1 MHHGIGHMVGYTSP
15 PGHGTCD
22 THPLPCTWGLGYPS
36 PSPFPLLK
44 SGGHHWRPVQTCSF
58 QDTHPL
64 LLTPGSHHQKPVQ
77 TCSCQDTSPSPS
89 PPVRSGNHRNT
100 YGWQAGGTHPTEMLS
115 CLIIFT
121 FKLFSHTPK
130 KALSLL
136 IRFVIRHLVFTHFL
150 GKETAFPLTSWYY
163 WTNESLILQLK
174 PTPEEHNS
182 WPSRLSLNTIYP
194 SVTVFSFSF
203 W

>member
-1 MHHGIGHMVGYTSP
+1 MHHGIGHMVGYTST

-22 THPLPCTWGLGYPS
+22 THPLPWTWGLGYPS

-44 SGGHHWRPVQTCSF
+44 SGVHHWRPVQTCSF
-58 QDTHPL
+58 QDT
-64 LLTPGSHHQKPVQ
+64 
-77 TCSCQDTSPSPS
+77 SPS

-100 YGWQAGGTHPTEMLS
+100 YGWQAGGTNPTEMLS
-115 CLIIFT
+115 CFIIFT

-136 IRFVIRHLVFTHFL
+136 IRFVIPHLVFTHFL

-174 PTPEEHNS
+174 PTPEETQ
-182 WPSRLSLNTIYP
+182 LLT
-194 SVTVFSFSF
+194 F
-203 W
+203 